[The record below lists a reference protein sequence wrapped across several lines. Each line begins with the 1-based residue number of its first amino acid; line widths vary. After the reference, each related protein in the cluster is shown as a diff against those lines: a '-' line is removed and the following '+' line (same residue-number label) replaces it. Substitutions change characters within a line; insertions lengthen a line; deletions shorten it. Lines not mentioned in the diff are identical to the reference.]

1 MASPRVLPPDP
12 ENDELRGAIDSLG
25 HFAARLGLAPAK
37 VGAPVRD
44 ASGTLKPG
52 LPARDLN
59 GGPLLVEVP
68 LRSAADAVERLRVA
82 ASPAGGRQ
90 PSALWLLGEAH
101 ERGEGVPAPDVAEA
115 VRYYR
120 LAAEAGSTHGADALR
135 RLGVRW
141 SPPRR
146 PAEPEEA
153 PQPVPQRYVKPP
165 YADAFVRGA
174 EVLGS
179 KHMAGKADH

>member
-12 ENDELRGAIDSLG
+12 ENDELRGAIVSLG
-25 HFAARLGLAPAK
+25 RFASRVGLAPPK
-37 VGAPVRD
+37 LGAPFYD
-44 ASGTLKPG
+44 ASHTLRPG

-68 LRSAADAVERLRVA
+68 VRSAAEAVERLRVA
-82 ASPAGGRQ
+82 ASPAGGTQ

-101 ERGEGVPAPDVAEA
+101 EHGEGVPAPDLAEA
-115 VRYYR
+115 VRFYR
-120 LAAEAGSTHGADALR
+120 LAAEAGSAHAADALR

-141 SPPRR
+141 SAPRR

-153 PQPVPQRYVKPP
+153 PQPVPPRFITPP
-165 YADAFVRGA
+165 WADAFLRGA
-174 EVLGS
+174 EALGS
-179 KHMAGKADH
+179 KHMTGKDSH